1 MYDFHAHIDP
11 FLGKRIQDNAP
22 WFYTVGIV
30 LILLG
35 ALALS
40 STVGVTLVS
49 VLFLG
54 WLLIIS
60 GIAEVVHS
68 FWSKGIGSF
77 FLNLLAGIFG
87 IVVGGLMI
95 ANPGLSALSLT
106 LVFGV
111 YFIVEGA
118 MRSIIALYHRGPFW
132 GWLLFNG
139 IVTLLLGILIIA
151 QWPTS
156 GLWVIGLF
164 IGTDLIIS
172 GWSLIVIPLMAKKL
186 QSIPT
191 SPRA

>member
-1 MYDFHAHIDP
+1 MYDMRAHLDP
-11 FLGKRIQDNAP
+11 FLGKRIQENAP
-22 WFYTVGIV
+22 WFYTVGII

-35 ALALS
+35 MLALS
-40 STVGVTLVS
+40 STVGMTLAS

-54 WLLIIS
+54 WILVIG
-60 GIAEVVHS
+60 GIAEVIHS
-68 FWSKGIGSF
+68 FWSKGIGNF

-95 ANPGLSALSLT
+95 ANPGLSAVSLT
-106 LVFGV
+106 LVFAV

-118 MRSIIALYHRGPFW
+118 MRTIVALFHRGPFW

-139 IVTLLLGILIIA
+139 IVTLLLGILIIS

-164 IGTDLIIS
+164 IGIDLIVS
-172 GWSLIVIPLMAKKL
+172 GWSLIAVPLMAKHELAKPPHP
-186 QSIPT
+186 QP
-191 SPRA
+191 